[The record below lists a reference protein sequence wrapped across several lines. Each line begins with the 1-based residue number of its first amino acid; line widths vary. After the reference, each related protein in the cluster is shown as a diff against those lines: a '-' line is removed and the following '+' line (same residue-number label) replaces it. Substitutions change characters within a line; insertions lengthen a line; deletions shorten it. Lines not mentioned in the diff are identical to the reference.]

1 MPGLDPGEPLEHD
14 PLVERV
20 HERDQRL
27 ERHVELE
34 LSRTGA
40 NASVSTAR
48 HSACTRASRSRSSGR
63 FQASACSS
71 NQIFWYGRSS
81 SR

>member
-1 MPGLDPGEPLEHD
+1 MSRVDPGQAIEHD

-27 ERHVELE
+27 ERQVELIADRLE
-34 LSRTGA
+34 RIREHGA
-40 NASVSTAR
+40 PLGMHPR
-48 HSACTRASRSRSSGR
+48 EPLSSGR
-63 FQASACSS
+63 FQASARSS